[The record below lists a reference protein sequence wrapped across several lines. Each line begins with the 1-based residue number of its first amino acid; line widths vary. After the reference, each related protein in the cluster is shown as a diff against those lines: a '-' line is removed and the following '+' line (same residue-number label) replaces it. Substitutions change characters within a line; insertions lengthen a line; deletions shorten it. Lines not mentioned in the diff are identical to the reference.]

1 LVGTSQIKEKAI
13 MERNQGNKTTKSLEQ
28 LLAEHLN
35 QEPITGDGSV
45 RFAQCPFCNAN
56 PGNPAFDVNI
66 KKGVYYCHCCDEGG
80 TVRQLLGTDI
90 PEEVFKSTQAAR
102 SKKKTGMP
110 PDELYLKNCSEVM
123 AVSTVGS
130 YLFKRGISRGTWSDL
145 DFTIK
150 HVNWQSA
157 TLVYPFINAESKI
170 VAIQKTFID
179 PNSKKRKE
187 RRYDGPK
194 SQGIAIL
201 KKSERI
207 IVAEGLETG
216 LSVRQ
221 HLGNEYG
228 LIVCG
233 DAGNM
238 ARLENDHLWA
248 IQNCK
253 QVIVA
258 ADNDENSVGIEAARK
273 IFFKLPLNTIIKT
286 PSRVDWD
293 WNDVLTKGLMDKEW
307 V

>member
-1 LVGTSQIKEKAI
+1 
-13 MERNQGNKTTKSLEQ
+13 MERDQEIKATKSLEQ
-28 LLAEHLN
+28 LLTEQLN
-35 QEPITGDGSV
+35 QEPIRSGDSL
-45 RFAQCPFCNAN
+45 RFARCPFCNAN

-66 KKGVYYCHCCDEGG
+66 EKGVYYCHCCDEGG
-80 TVRQLLGTDI
+80 TVRQLLGMDI
-90 PEEVFKSTQAAR
+90 PEEVFKSAQAAKN
-102 SKKKTGMP
+102 KKNARIP
-110 PDELYLKNCSEVM
+110 PDELYLNNCID
-123 AVSTVGS
+123 AAAISTVGS
-130 YLFKRGISRGTWSDL
+130 YLFRRGIKHSTWSDL
-145 DFTIK
+145 DFTLK
-150 HVNWQSA
+150 HVKEHSA
-157 TLVYPFINAESKI
+157 TLVYPFINFESKI

-179 PNSKKRKE
+179 PSSKKRKE

-194 SQGIAIL
+194 SQGVALL

-221 HLGNEYG
+221 YLGNEYG

-238 ARLENDHLWA
+238 ARLDSDHLWA

-258 ADNDENSVGIEAARK
+258 ADNDDNSVGIEAARK